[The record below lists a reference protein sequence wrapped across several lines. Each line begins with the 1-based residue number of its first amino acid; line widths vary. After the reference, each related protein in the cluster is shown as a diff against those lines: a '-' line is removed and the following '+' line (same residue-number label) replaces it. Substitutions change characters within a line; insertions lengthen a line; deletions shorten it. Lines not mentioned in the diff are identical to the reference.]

1 MLAKKKPRVP
11 LADLAA
17 SPPLTQVP
25 TMSEE
30 IKETDDLLDDVAFAE
45 DNPEPRCPVVLLL
58 DTSSS
63 MSGQAIRQL
72 NEGLKAF
79 DQAIKADKLAALR
92 VEVALLTFGG
102 QVRAVDVQGGGGEI
116 PFDADRAFVTVD
128 RFAPPDLS
136 ASGRTPM
143 GEGMR
148 RALQLLKERKEG
160 LKQQALDYYRP
171 WIFLI
176 TDGAPNDA
184 GWEEAADEAKAEEER
199 KGVSIYSVGVEGANM
214 EILARFS
221 GQRAPLK
228 LKGLAFQEL
237 FRWLSA
243 SLSSIAHSRPGE
255 QAPLPAVGW
264 SEADTSH

>member
-1 MLAKKKPRVP
+1 
-11 LADLAA
+11 
-17 SPPLTQVP
+17 
-25 TMSEE
+25 MSEE
-30 IKETDDLLDDVAFAE
+30 QQETEETEDLLDEVAFAE

-63 MSGQAIRQL
+63 MSGRPIGEL
-72 NEGLKAF
+72 NEGLQAF
-79 DQAIKADKLAALR
+79 AEAIKTDKLAALR
-92 VEVALLTFGG
+92 VEVALITFGG
-102 QVRAVDVQGGGGEI
+102 QVQAVDVQGGGGEI
-116 PFDADRAFVTVD
+116 PFDAGQAFCTVD
-128 RFAPPDLS
+128 RFVPPTLS
-136 ASGRTPM
+136 ATGRTPM

-148 RALQLLKERKEG
+148 RALELLQGRKDG

-184 GWEEAADEAKAEEER
+184 GWEEAADQAKVEEER
-199 KGVSIYSVGVEGANM
+199 KGVSIYAVGVEGANM

-221 GQRAPLK
+221 GERAPLK